1 MDDVELLEQRIGH
14 VFVRRE
20 LLAEALSHRSWL
32 NEGARSGTPD
42 NERLE
47 FFGDALVDFLV
58 AEYLLHR
65 HPLAREGML
74 SKLRAELV
82 SEAGLALVAEDLEL
96 GRFLRLGHGEEMSGG
111 RKKPSLLANAVEALV
126 GALYLDGGLPA
137 ARLLLVKYVFPRAEE
152 IQISGLALQD
162 RKSALQELLQARGK
176 GRPEYQVV
184 DESGPSHQRCF
195 VVSVCVNAT
204 VVGTGSGSNK
214 KAAEQAAA
222 AAALAK
228 LTEQEQVPG

>member
-1 MDDVELLEQRIGH
+1 MDDLKLLEQRIGH
-14 VFVRRE
+14 VFTRSE

-32 NEGARSGTPD
+32 NEGARNGAPD

-65 HPLAREGML
+65 HPQAREGTL

-82 SEAGLALVAEDLEL
+82 SEVGLALVAADLGL
-96 GRFLRLGHGEEMSGG
+96 GQFLRLGHGEEVSGG
-111 RKKPSLLANAVEALV
+111 RSKPSLLANAVEALV

-137 ARLLLVKYVFPRAEE
+137 ARLLLTQYLFPRAEE
-152 IQISGLALQD
+152 LPLSGLAVQD
-162 RKSALQELLQARGK
+162 RKSALQELLQAQGT
-176 GRPEYQVV
+176 GRPVYQVV

-204 VVGTGSGSNK
+204 VVGTGSGSSK

-222 AAALAK
+222 AAALAT
-228 LTEQEQVPG
+228 LIDQEQAAG